1 MKKKIFALLVLLAAA
16 VTSAWAEEIT
26 IGDPTST
33 TTNSS
38 LPSYSLYDYSL
49 SQQIYTAD
57 EIGTSGTINALT
69 MWLMNSSS
77 YPRNYNIYMKEVS
90 QSSFADGNAWVSM
103 AESNLVATA
112 TLSNGITAPVET
124 TFTLTTPFEYSGTG
138 NLVICFQDVTGQ
150 WSSGVASVVMTTS
163 GHQAIYA
170 YRDDSLYDPTSPGVT
185 GSFATKDSEGV
196 KSVVKFDI
204 SASGFEL
211 TVGTTEYGTIT
222 LTNAAGEEITSAAE
236 GDVVTVSVT
245 PDEGYV
251 VKGVTGQWYASWNIA
266 AAPKRHRAPA
276 LLNAISLTPVEG
288 AENQWSF
295 TMERANAEISATYKK
310 LLSNTDI
317 TISAIDDVTYNGQ
330 EQKPAVVVKDGET
343 TLVEGTDYT
352 ISYTNNVNACPA
364 DAEEDAPTVTIT
376 AVATSEKYAGDTL
389 VNFTILKA
397 AGSISYAVKQMEK
410 ALGDAKFINPL
421 TIVGDGT
428 VTYTLSGDEVAEVNA
443 ETGEVKLTDAPGVF
457 AVTATVEDGAN
468 YTYETPTASYAV
480 SVALPIDE
488 PFVTEDED
496 PAIVANKLALL
507 TALDKA
513 KAYDLEQL
521 TVATATALAEA
532 IAKGEEM
539 LQSKTATVPEIDAA
553 RRAVLLA
560 IDNIAYKPT
569 TADAAEKAVPEGWE
583 NMIVNGNFATD
594 DVSSFFM
601 VEPGKGLQPAA
612 IENGADQ
619 DEWHA
624 AVVRSQDN
632 PAQDWD
638 TQFFIRA
645 NTPLPVGTKI
655 HVEFDYRSDVQ
666 GASDTQ
672 SHKEPQQYIHWA
684 CVGSPTFKEEWQ
696 HWSYDGTVSGD
707 MTDSFQTIAFNLAK
721 NKVATTFY
729 FDNIVFWAQKPAPVE
744 IEWQDVIKN
753 GTMEGTDVSNFVA
766 KVYPSTDIVACALTA
781 GAGNSGSKGIKIES
795 PAKVDNPWDSQ
806 FWIVLPFAVTDAKM
820 KLEFDYKADKAVT
833 VDMQNHD
840 APGSYKG
847 NLGSV
852 GFTTGWQ
859 TFSKELT
866 MTGSSIA
873 FNLSMDE
880 AVTYFF
886 DNVKLYLDKTLIA
899 TGVDAVKTVKNDGQ
913 VYDLQG
919 RRVDKPNKGLY
930 IKNGKKIVIK

>member
-1 MKKKIFALLVLLAAA
+1 MKKKLFALLALVMTAMTA
-16 VTSAWAEEIT
+16 SAIDA
-26 IGDPTST
+26 PK
-33 TTNSS
+33 
-38 LPSYSLYDYSL
+38 YSL
-49 SQQIYTAD
+49 TKA
-57 EIGTSGTINALT
+57 EGAEAHGTIAFNVGE
-69 MWLMNSSS
+69 NS
-77 YPRNYNIYMKEVS
+77 V
-90 QSSFADGNAWVSM
+90 
-103 AESNLVATA
+103 
-112 TLSNGITAPVET
+112 
-124 TFTLTTPFEYSGTG
+124 
-138 NLVICFQDVTGQ
+138 
-150 WSSGVASVVMTTS
+150 
-163 GHQAIYA
+163 
-170 YRDDSLYDPTSPGVT
+170 
-185 GSFATKDSEGV
+185 
-196 KSVVKFDI
+196 
-204 SASGFEL
+204 
-211 TVGTTEYGTIT
+211 
-222 LTNAAGEEITSAAE
+222 TSAAE

-672 SHKEPQQYIHWA
+672 SHMEPQQYIHWA